1 MSIYE
6 VLEKAGIQLDN
17 QDLDINSIQ
26 VMDIVNHA
34 FNQSTMASFFKE
46 KEFGFILSLIT
57 REIVD
62 GDITYS
68 NGEYVFEGETPI
80 FTDVTPVSVGYV
92 DSNRH
97 YHELIKR
104 NTSLPISRSFKFSC
118 SQSRNA
124 NLSLTI
130 AESRDASSSHYSII
144 GCARLNNVPIP
155 PGGDLMVIVTIAI
168 DSNNTMTVEIREKQ
182 SEMQETYHFDR
193 IFGANDKEVQ
203 NIYERNRSAINA
215 YDEKS
220 YRNYFN
226 DKLYEK
232 MHIMENFVRRTGDE
246 DCKITLMEMREVLKR
261 QDEFTVDQL
270 KEIMGKVY
278 AIMRMYNVD

>member
-1 MSIYE
+1 MYE

-17 QDLDINSIQ
+17 RDLDINSIQ

-34 FNQSTMASFFKE
+34 FNQSTMATFFKE
-46 KEFGFILSLIT
+46 KEFVFDMKLIT
-57 REIVD
+57 REIED
-62 GDITYS
+62 GDVTYGNS
-68 NGEYVFEGETPI
+68 EYVFEGEAPI

-92 DSNRH
+92 DSDRR

-104 NTSLPISRSFKFSC
+104 NASLPITRSFQFKC

-155 PGGDLMVIVTIAI
+155 PTGDLMVIVTITI
-168 DSNNTMTVEIREKQ
+168 DANNTMTVIIREKQ
-182 SEMQETYHFDR
+182 SGMKETYHFDR
-193 IFGANDKEVQ
+193 IFGANDSEVQ
-203 NIYERNRSAINA
+203 NIYERNRSAINT
-215 YDEKS
+215 YDDKS

-232 MHIMENFVRRTGDE
+232 MHIMEDFVRRTGDE

-261 QDEFTVDQL
+261 QDEFTIDQL

-278 AIMRMYNVD
+278 AIMRMYNVN